1 MAKDEMESA
10 TKTKKLPKAMRKS
23 DKSFEKK
30 MFEKIQPEKRGPGAH
45 TMKLMKSRSNT
56 AKEKNNSR

>member
-1 MAKDEMESA
+1 
-10 TKTKKLPKAMRKS
+10 
-23 DKSFEKK
+23 

-56 AKEKNNSR
+56 AKEKKIEMTTEYDKKEKIKKTISTTEDLSIKV

>member
-1 MAKDEMESA
+1 
-10 TKTKKLPKAMRKS
+10 
-23 DKSFEKK
+23 

-56 AKEKNNSR
+56 AKEKKIEMTTEYEKIKKKQ

>member
-1 MAKDEMESA
+1 
-10 TKTKKLPKAMRKS
+10 
-23 DKSFEKK
+23 

-56 AKEKNNSR
+56 AKEKKIEMTTEYEKIKKNNKHDRRFKY